1 MSSHSEYNVP
11 PRPRNT
17 ATWNVLMLLLLHY
30 KSTKQERPSSLWEPP
45 GFVNFC
51 KEKGQKGAV
60 KQGTARLLQRQK
72 LQAPQ
77 TTDTMQGHPTQEGH
91 ILPQTLLLN
100 EKIKQ
105 KMNSPPPYFP
115 IRNMKRNANVITLL
129 TKKKAVRVKGTLKP
143 WPGPQMSQRGT

>member
-1 MSSHSEYNVP
+1 M
-11 PRPRNT
+11 
-17 ATWNVLMLLLLHY
+17 
-30 KSTKQERPSSLWEPP
+30 
-45 GFVNFC
+45 NFC

-105 KMNSPPPYFP
+105 KMNSPPPVFSNKKYEKECKCHYFAHEKESSEGE
-115 IRNMKRNANVITLL
+115 RNLKAMAGSTDVSERNLGKIGGEKKQCLQRKRKNN
-129 TKKKAVRVKGTLKP
+129 
-143 WPGPQMSQRGT
+143 